1 MVSTYNGDGLGRR
14 KLATSD
20 LGKARRTAHT
30 VLGLGVHNL
39 QRISKPHSK
48 GECNGNSRINTR

>member
-30 VLGLGVHNL
+30 VLGVHNL